1 MKFTLTQALTA
12 LTLFVGTMS
21 TAMAQTATLV
31 ADDHDGLLVPAG
43 EGPSTEAWEAAL
55 TRAMQAPAARERWG
69 KDARAWAEKNL
80 DWRVITDAFEAL
92 MLPDESEAA

>member
-1 MKFTLTQALTA
+1 
-12 LTLFVGTMS
+12 
-21 TAMAQTATLV
+21 
-31 ADDHDGLLVPAG
+31 
-43 EGPSTEAWEAAL
+43 
-55 TRAMQAPAARERWG
+55 MQAPAARERWG